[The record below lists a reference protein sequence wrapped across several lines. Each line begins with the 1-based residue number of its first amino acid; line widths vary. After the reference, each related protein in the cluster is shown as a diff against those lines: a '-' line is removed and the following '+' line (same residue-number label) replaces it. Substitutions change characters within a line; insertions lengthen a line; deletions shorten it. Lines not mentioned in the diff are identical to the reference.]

1 MFDTSRSLTNPVLG
15 VDACKSG
22 WIGIRLGETMTAHV
36 AENISDLIE
45 FVDEVS
51 VIAIDIPIGLA
62 ETDHRQADLHTREF
76 LRHRRSS
83 LFMTPVRAAVAAP
96 DHETANAINQRITGS
111 GISRQAFG
119 LCEKILQVD
128 RWLPSAPC
136 PVIEVHPET
145 SFAELAGGPLDERKK
160 TWAGAERRRALLA
173 VADILPSGAL
183 GLRGVDVGVDDVLD
197 AAVAAWTA
205 RRFLTGDAIP
215 LPSPPERIGDRDVA
229 IWR

>member
-1 MFDTSRSLTNPVLG
+1 M
-15 VDACKSG
+15 DACKSG
-22 WIGIRLGETMTAHV
+22 WVAVRLGSSVTAHFARTIADLPTDV
-36 AENISDLIE
+36 A
-45 FVDEVS
+45 

-62 ETDHRQADLHTREF
+62 ADSARRADVLAREF

-83 LFMTPVRAAVAAP
+83 LFTTPVRAAVEAA
-96 DHETANAINQRITGS
+96 DYETANGINQRITGS

-128 RWLPSAPC
+128 RWVSSARC

-145 SFAELAGGPLDERKK
+145 SFAELAGAPLDERKK
-160 TWAGAERRRALLA
+160 TWAGAERRRKLLA
-173 VADILPSGAL
+173 DEGIELTGSL
-183 GLRGVDVGVDDVLD
+183 GEAGTEAGVDDVLD

-205 RRFLTGDAIP
+205 RRYLTGDAKP
-215 LPSPPERIGDRDVA
+215 FPSPPERIDDREVA